1 MVVPDVVPVVV
12 FTLVGSGI
20 ETVDD
25 DMASRMYLLYR
36 RFGTSVDQLR
46 DTLEGLMVDGK
57 ISLPHTT
64 AHCSHFHDK
73 S

>member
-1 MVVPDVVPVVV
+1 MVVDVPVVV

-20 ETVDD
+20 DTVDD
-25 DMASRMYLLYR
+25 DMASRMYLLCR

-46 DTLEGLMVDGK
+46 DTLEGLRVDGK
-57 ISLPHTT
+57 ISVQHDTT
-64 AHCSHFHDK
+64 HCSHFHDK